1 MLRVCGGSICRI
13 IKNGNRQEARRDVVR
28 RLGSKGFQLIDG
40 KDESGNA
47 MEMRN
52 SGRTKEAAP
61 RKRTATERVAEDIFL
76 FRNGGSLRA
85 EYDKKVRVPNK
96 SGSGNI

>member
-1 MLRVCGGSICRI
+1 
-13 IKNGNRQEARRDVVR
+13 
-28 RLGSKGFQLIDG
+28 
-40 KDESGNA
+40 

-61 RKRTATERVAEDIFL
+61 RKRTVTERVAEDIFL